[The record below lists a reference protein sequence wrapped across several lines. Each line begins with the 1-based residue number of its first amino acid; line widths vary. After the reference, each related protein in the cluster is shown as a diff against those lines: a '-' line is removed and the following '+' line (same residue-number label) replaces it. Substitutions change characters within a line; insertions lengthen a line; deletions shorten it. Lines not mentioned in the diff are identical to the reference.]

1 MSRSSLGKAVSSLAA
16 ALLVAQPALSF
27 QSPLS
32 EESVREA
39 YFLGQRNDQTT
50 LAFFNPYVRTPY
62 IRTSDRPQ
70 TGPVV
75 SEVELYTPFV
85 QLVELSSRRNN
96 YSAQQASLDYHR
108 GTDTVFVRVRIEFT
122 PTYGNPQYLA
132 GVYSNSV
139 RPAPPAQRA
148 DFSQDFRISFM
159 QSDRRIEPLSVQFH
173 LTNTPTGGH
182 FPFDPDGVGAWVHTG
197 YHGNFSNFGGNVS
210 NVASNYGNGRGSVAS
225 GWLVWLEFDAND
237 ISSSDDVQLDIFGP
251 NDLHLAAKY
260 DLSKLR

>member
-1 MSRSSLGKAVSSLAA
+1 MIRSSLGKAVSSLAA
-16 ALLVAQPALSF
+16 VLLIAQPALSF

-39 YFLGQRNDQTT
+39 YFLGQRNDQST
-50 LAFFNPYVRTPY
+50 LAFFNPYIRTPY

-122 PTYGNPQYLA
+122 PTYGTPQFLA
-132 GVYSNSV
+132 GLLRDSD

-148 DFSQDFRISFM
+148 DFSQDFRISLL

-182 FPFDPDGVGAWVHTG
+182 FPFDPDGLGAWVHI
-197 YHGNFSNFGGNVS
+197 GNHSEVGNYGNVS
-210 NVASNYGNGRGSVAS
+210 HGRGSVSS

-237 ISSSDDVQLDIFGP
+237 ISASDDAQLDILGP

-260 DLSKLR
+260 DLGRLR

>member
-1 MSRSSLGKAVSSLAA
+1 MIRSSLGKAGSSLAA
-16 ALLVAQPALSF
+16 ALLIAQPALGF

-50 LAFFNPYVRTPY
+50 LAFFNPYIRTPY
-62 IRTSDRPQ
+62 VRTSDRPQ

-122 PTYGNPQYLA
+122 PTYGTPQYLA

-139 RPAPPAQRA
+139 GPAPPAQRA

-159 QSDRRIEPLSVQFH
+159 QGDRRIEPLSVQFH

-182 FPFDPDGVGAWVHTG
+182 FPFDPDGLGAWVDTG
-197 YHGNFSNFGGNVS
+197 QYGNL
-210 NVASNYGNGRGSVAS
+210 GNGRGSVAS

-237 ISSSDDVQLDIFGP
+237 VSSSDDVQLDILGP
-251 NDLHLAAKY
+251 NDLRLAAKY